1 MYTVQ
6 LILHGSVVGPKRT
19 KFRGTMAEKEVK
31 KKVKKTT
38 ALKRDTQNIKKRADN
53 RVFKSRVRTA
63 VRRFEEAV
71 TKNEQAT
78 IIESLNVVY
87 ALMDKGVKKGLYKLN
102 MASRTKSR
110 LAAKA
115 ARAK

>member
-1 MYTVQ
+1 
-6 LILHGSVVGPKRT
+6 
-19 KFRGTMAEKEVK
+19 MAEKEAK
-31 KKVKKTT
+31 KKEKRST
-38 ALKRDTQNIKKRADN
+38 AFKRDLQNRKKRADN

-63 VRRFEEAV
+63 IRRFEEVVA
-71 TKNEQAT
+71 KNEQ
-78 IIESLNVVY
+78 ESVAETLSVVY

>member
-1 MYTVQ
+1 
-6 LILHGSVVGPKRT
+6 
-19 KFRGTMAEKEVK
+19 MAEKETK
-31 KKVKKTT
+31 KKEKRST
-38 ALKRDTQNIKKRADN
+38 ALKRDIQNRKKRADN

-63 VRRFEEAV
+63 VRRFEEAL
-71 TKNEQAT
+71 TKNEAAT
-78 IIESLNVVY
+78 TTECLNAVY
-87 ALMDKGVKKGLYKLN
+87 ALMDKGVKKGIYKLN

>member
-1 MYTVQ
+1 
-6 LILHGSVVGPKRT
+6 
-19 KFRGTMAEKEVK
+19 MADKEPK
-31 KKVKKTT
+31 KKEKRAT
-38 ALKRDTQNIKKRADN
+38 ALKRDIQNQKKRADN

-63 VRRFEEAV
+63 IRRFEEAV
-71 TKNEQAT
+71 AKNEQ
-78 IIESLNVVY
+78 ESVAETLSNVY

>member
-1 MYTVQ
+1 
-6 LILHGSVVGPKRT
+6 
-19 KFRGTMAEKEVK
+19 MAEKETK
-31 KKVKKTT
+31 KKEKRAT
-38 ALKRDTQNIKKRADN
+38 ALKRDIQNKKKRADN
-53 RVFKSRVRTA
+53 RIFKSRVRTA
-63 VRRFEEAV
+63 IRRFEEAV
-71 TKNEQAT
+71 TKNEETTVA
-78 IIESLNVVY
+78 ESLNAVY